1 MPIVIHTNNLKH
13 HFTRKLLASAMM
25 LSVMSGCISTQ
36 GIHHDQAMRDPG
48 TLGAQANFAQW
59 PAAQWWQSFSD
70 PVLNQ
75 LIEQAIRDNPNVVI
89 AAKRMESASAYANA
103 ARSALYP
110 QVNGSVDISRQ
121 RLSENSFYPPPYGG
135 SYQNIADGSLN
146 ASWDLDFWGKNR
158 SALQSALSQTEAAQA
173 ETAAAKL
180 MISTAVA
187 QTYYQ
192 LAQQVEQQKLAAQ
205 TLKQREQ
212 ELSLINAR
220 IKTGLDTN
228 VELQQGKGSL
238 SSARVD
244 VQTANETVELTRNA
258 LAALTVQAPQTLTAL
273 EPTLPAIT
281 LQVLPDD
288 IPIDLIARRPDLA
301 AANARVNAAAA
312 DIATT
317 QADFYP
323 NVSLSAMVGLSSFGL
338 SKFLELGS
346 SVMGV
351 GPAVHLPIFDAG
363 KLRANLQIKN
373 TDLDIAITSY
383 NQVLIEAIHDIAD
396 QMTSIKS
403 IHLQSADQ
411 LAALNAAESAYK
423 LSTIRYEAGLTNYL
437 TVLTAEDALI
447 RERSRMVNLQ
457 ARTLTLN
464 IALIKSLGGGY
475 NKPETVELITII
487 HHKHV
492 TFGQS
497 F

>member
-1 MPIVIHTNNLKH
+1 MPTIIHTNQLQNRLNK
-13 HFTRKLLASAMM
+13 KLMASALL
-25 LSVMSGCISTQ
+25 LSLMTGCISTQ
-36 GIHHDQAMRDPG
+36 GIQHDLSQSEAK
-48 TLGAQANFAQW
+48 TLGAQANFEQW
-59 PAAQWWQSFSD
+59 PAMQWWKSFND

-75 LIEQAIRDNPNVVI
+75 LIEQALSDNPNVVI
-89 AAKRMESASAYANA
+89 AAKRMESASAYASA
-103 ARSALYP
+103 AKSAIYP
-110 QVNGSVDISRQ
+110 QVDGSLDISRQ

-158 SALQSALSQTEAAQA
+158 SALQSALSQTEAAEA
-173 ETAAAKL
+173 ELAAARL
-180 MISTAVA
+180 MISSAVA

-192 LAQQVEQQKLAAQ
+192 LAQQVEQQKLTLQ

-220 IKTGLDTN
+220 LKTGLDTN

-238 SSARVD
+238 YSARVD
-244 VQTANETVELTRNA
+244 VQTATEAAELTRNA
-258 LAALTVQAPQTLTAL
+258 LAALTMQAPQSLSTL
-273 EPTLPAIT
+273 EPALSSVP
-281 LQVLPDD
+281 LQILPDD
-288 IPIDLIARRPDLA
+288 IPVDLIARRPDLA
-301 AANARVNAAAA
+301 AANARVHAATA
-312 DIATT
+312 DIAMT
-317 QADFYP
+317 QAEFYP

-346 SVMGV
+346 TVMGV

-363 KLRANLQIKN
+363 KLRAQLQIKN
-373 TDLDIAITSY
+373 SDLDIAIASY
-383 NQVLIEAIHDIAD
+383 NHVLIEAIHDIAD

-403 IHLQSADQ
+403 IRLQSADQ
-411 LAALNAAESAYK
+411 SAALNAAESAYK
-423 LSTIRYEAGLTNYL
+423 LSTIRYQAGLTNYL

-475 NKPETVELITII
+475 SKQSKPETVAADS
-487 HHKHV
+487 HHP
-492 TFGQS
+492 S
-497 F
+497 